1 MMRARVSTPKGILFF
16 TFVKLIECRLKRMR
30 ATVSGMLLNTE
41 KNTRTI
47 EYLDKSGKGN
57 MKPIIILSKR
67 SMKTNGSETARL
79 SRFSNSEKLTFVLKC
94 LRIPVTSKWRRL
106 IVRIIAELIRYEI
119 EIPTKT
125 EIIKLVPVK

>member
-1 MMRARVSTPKGILFF
+1 MRASVSTPQGVLFF
-16 TFVKLIECRLKRMR
+16 TFVKLIECRLKRIR

-47 EYLDKSGKGN
+47 EYLDKSGKGSI
-57 MKPIIILSKR
+57 KPIRILSKR

-79 SRFSNSEKLTFVLKC
+79 SRFSNSENLTFDLKF
-94 LRIPVTSKWRRL
+94 LKIPAKSKWRRL
-106 IVRIIAELIRYEI
+106 MFRIIAELIRYEI

-125 EIIKLVPVK
+125 EIIKLVPTK